1 MWPNGIPPHI
11 CEIKHRRAK
20 GETKVIWHVPQTVIL
35 DPVLEN
41 PTSYQEDPKIHH
53 WRCLVCGIEGAG
65 FNKQQHDRAVKA
77 AHQTCIH
84 TGDVMIRNFTLICPK
99 GCRGAGT

>member
-1 MWPNGIPPHI
+1 
-11 CEIKHRRAK
+11 
-20 GETKVIWHVPQTVIL
+20 
-35 DPVLEN
+35 
-41 PTSYQEDPKIHH
+41 
-53 WRCLVCGIEGAG
+53 VCGIEGAG